1 MPPTITAVAASLDI
15 PPEHLLP
22 YGRDKAKV
30 ALDFAEAA
38 AARPRGKV
46 ILVTSINPTAAGEGK
61 TVTTIGLGDA
71 LNHIGKRAVICLRQ
85 PSMGPVFGMKGGATG
100 GGRAALLPAADINL
114 HFTGDFHA
122 VGAAHNLLAAL
133 LDNHLHWGNT
143 LKIDPR
149 RIHLRRV
156 IDMNDR
162 ALRDVVLGLGGA
174 ANGVPR
180 QSGFDILV
188 ASEVMAIL
196 CLASGRRDLADMLA
210 RIVVADTVDRHP
222 VTARDL
228 KAEGAMCALLRDA
241 LAPNL
246 VRSVEGSPAL
256 VHGGPFANIA
266 HGCNSVIATR
276 LGQALADYVVTE
288 AGFGADLG
296 AEKFIDIKC
305 RRAGIEPAAA
315 VVVVSARALKLH
327 GGVAAAELSQPD
339 PEAVLRG
346 GANLARHIEN
356 LRKFGVPVVVAVNRF
371 PADVPAELAAVTT
384 VAHEAGVEAV
394 PATHFADGP
403 AGAADLARAVV
414 ALAEGPR
421 AVLRFLYPDQ
431 MPLKQKIETV
441 AREIY
446 HAGAVAFDEAAERR
460 LAALQQTGHGLL
472 PVCMAKT
479 QFSFTGNPALKGAPA
494 GHTLHVREVRL
505 AAGAGFV
512 VAICGEIMTMPG
524 LPRNPSAE
532 RIALG
537 PGGEIAGV

>member
-1 MPPTITAVAASLDI
+1 MASSIAAVAAGLDI
-15 PPEHLLP
+15 PAEHVLA
-22 YGRDKAKV
+22 YGRDKAKID
-30 ALDFAEAA
+30 LDFAEAA
-38 AARPRGKV
+38 ATRPRGKI

-100 GGRAALLPAADINL
+100 GGRAALVPAADINL

-133 LDNHLHWGNT
+133 LDNHLHWGNA

-149 RIHLRRV
+149 RVHWRRV

-162 ALRDVVLGLGGA
+162 ALRDIVLGLGGPA
-174 ANGVPR
+174 HGVPR
-180 QSGFDILV
+180 EGGFDILV

-196 CLASGRRDLADMLA
+196 CLAKGRRDLADMLA
-210 RIVVADTVDRHP
+210 RVVVADTADRHP

-228 KAEGAMCALLRDA
+228 KAEGAMLALLRDA

-246 VRSVEGSPAL
+246 VRSREGSPAL

-288 AGFGADLG
+288 SGFGADLG
-296 AEKFIDIKC
+296 AEKFLDIKC

-327 GGVAAAELSQPD
+327 GGVAAGDLTRPD
-339 PEAVLRG
+339 PEAVRRG

-356 LRKFGVPVVVAVNRF
+356 LRKFGLAVAVAVNRF
-371 PADVPAELAAVTT
+371 PADTADEIAAVAA
-384 VAHEAGVEAV
+384 VAREAGVEAI
-394 PATHFADGP
+394 PATHFTDGA

-421 AVLRFLYPDQ
+421 APLRLLYPDQ
-431 MPLKQKIETV
+431 MPLKDKIETV

-446 HAGAVAFDEAAERR
+446 RAGAVTFDEPAARR
-460 LAALQQTGHGLL
+460 LAALQQAGHGEL

-479 QFSFTGNPALKGAPA
+479 QFSFSNDPALKGAPT

-524 LPRNPSAE
+524 LPRVPAAE
-532 RIALG
+532 RIALA
-537 PGGEIAGV
+537 PDGEIIGV